1 MAASTEMKLLLHVTL
16 ALSILLTS
24 ALQTLDSVQELDD
37 SGFGRPPPRH
47 GLVLLKWYVNKCLDN
62 NMVALCDPVKRE
74 FGFHM
79 FWNTEKVLPVI
90 TDRRQYRYYSIGN
103 LHSPHA
109 EDLPYDVR
117 RYYDPKNPRS
127 NMDRVLV
134 KYNKNNGR
142 IVEIYASAHYDPRE
156 TYKIGP
162 HLFASLRQREQL
174 SFA

>member
-1 MAASTEMKLLLHVTL
+1 MKLLFHVTL
-16 ALSILLTS
+16 ALSIILTS
-24 ALQTLDSVQELDD
+24 ALQTLDSDKELKD

-47 GLVLLKWYVNKCLDN
+47 GLKLLVWYVKSCLNN
-62 NMVALCDPVKRE
+62 NMVALCDPVKGE

-79 FWNTEKVLPVI
+79 FKNKEKVLPVI
-90 TDRRQYRYYSIGN
+90 VDVGQYKYYSIGN

-109 EDLPYDVR
+109 TDLPYEVR
-117 RYYDPKNPRS
+117 KYYNPKNPRS

-134 KYNKNNGR
+134 KYNNNTR
-142 IVEIYASAHYDPRE
+142 HIEEIYASAHYDPKK

-162 HLFASLRQREQL
+162 NLFASLRRKQL